1 MTPSIPISALVSCHV
16 TCRIFLTFLC
26 LSVLA
31 WLADPF
37 EETKKELRAARR
49 WFGNIRRGEKYK
61 QWLYEE
67 DLVRARFLVSTV
79 TSHLVGKAGKGTGQA
94 AGWRWRTWVGSAW
107 LQRRY
112 TPARANQ
119 TVCSTLC
126 ALCTLPQVLVNL
138 SSQRN
143 GVLFT
148 ADRDGTSD
156 GTAQSDPRKA

>member
-1 MTPSIPISALVSCHV
+1 MSRDMPHLAHVPLFVCLCWLTLSRKRKRSAALVWKHS
-16 TCRIFLTFLC
+16 
-26 LSVLA
+26 
-31 WLADPF
+31 P
-37 EETKKELRAARR
+37 RR
-49 WFGNIRRGEKYK
+49 KYK

-79 TSHLVGKAGKGTGQA
+79 TSHLLGKAGKGTGQA

-119 TVCSTLC
+119 TVYSTLC

-148 ADRDGTSD
+148 ADRDGTSV
-156 GTAQSDPRKA
+156 PRKATPERQSTTGGYHQPR